1 MFKHVLIPTDG
12 SPLSQRAA
20 LGAIG
25 LAKALSARVTAI
37 SVSAP
42 FHVFSANPKVKDT
55 AEGYKE
61 DCEKRAAAYLDGVG
75 KAAATAGVAFDGM
88 HVFAERAYAAID
100 RGRRRQGLR
109 RDLHGVA
116 RTHRIGGGVPRQRD
130 GRSVDALAHPGRR
143 VAVSVAGA
151 HAGRVAALEH
161 RV

>member
-75 KAAATAGVAFDGM
+75 KAAAAAGVAFDGM
-88 HVFAERAYAAID
+88 HVFAERAYAAIIEAAD
-100 RGRRRQGLR
+100 DKGCDAICMASHGRTGLAAVF
-109 RDLHGVA
+109 LGSVTVEVL
-116 RTHRIGGGVPRQRD
+116 THSRIPVVVWR
-130 GRSVDALAHPGRR
+130 
-143 VAVSVAGA
+143 
-151 HAGRVAALEH
+151 
-161 RV
+161 